1 MQALPVGIKKKIH
14 TAKKV
19 FLFFFFTKKVVFP
32 GVRYI
37 PQGLSYTGT
46 HLLFLF
52 ICCEI
57 CFVVLQRT
65 EMERPQ
71 KMTKVSILQIHF
83 SRRHY

>member
-1 MQALPVGIKKKIH
+1 MQALPVGIKKKKYIH
-14 TAKKV
+14 TAKQSVSLK
-19 FLFFFFTKKVVFP
+19 KKVVCP
-32 GVRYI
+32 GVRHI

-46 HLLFLF
+46 HLLFFF

-71 KMTKVSILQIHF
+71 KMTKVSILQVHF
-83 SRRHY
+83 SSRHY

>member
-1 MQALPVGIKKKIH
+1 MQALPVGIKKNN
-14 TAKKV
+14 TYRKKV
-19 FLFFFFTKKVVFP
+19 SFLTKKVVCP
-32 GVRYI
+32 GVRHI